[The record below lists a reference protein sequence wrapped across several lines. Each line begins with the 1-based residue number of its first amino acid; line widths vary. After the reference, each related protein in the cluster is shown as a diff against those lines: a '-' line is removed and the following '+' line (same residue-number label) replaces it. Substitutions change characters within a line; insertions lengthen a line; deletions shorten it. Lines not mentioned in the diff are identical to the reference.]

1 MAQSV
6 EQLSIRA
13 GITRNRGDIPSTRR
27 NSAFSD
33 ISRTN
38 VGSQRLL
45 FKDNLVFFRLPRPK
59 LDRTPPPNVN
69 VKNGW
74 SLLPLLP

>member
-6 EQLSIRA
+6 EQLCLWA
-13 GITRNRGDIPSTRR
+13 GITRYRGAIPNTRR
-27 NSAFSD
+27 NSLFSD
-33 ISRTN
+33 ISRAN

-45 FKDNLVFFRLPRPK
+45 FNDNLVFFPLPRPK
-59 LDRTPPPNVN
+59 LDRKSPSYAD
-69 VKNGW
+69 VKNES